1 MPDEARQPLAAA
13 QSKPDSQAEQA
24 AAPAAMPAESE
35 KQAPAPTKGE
45 PVAEKARPEP
55 KPTPPA
61 ERPANAAP
69 ANQAP
74 ANQAPANQAPA
85 KSAPAMR
92 PAHTSQSR
100 SASSNRVRARLA
112 RLGVQRSNPYNPVLE
127 PLLRIV
133 RSNDPKIETATLRQI
148 EKAYQVAERWHRGQ
162 KRKSGDPYITHP
174 LAVTTILAELGMDP
188 ATLMAGL
195 LHDTVED
202 TEYGLDTLRRDFG
215 DQVALLVDGVTKL
228 DKVKFGEAAQAETVR
243 KMVVAM
249 AKDPRVLVIKLADRL
264 HNMRTM
270 RYLKREKQE
279 KKARETLEIYA
290 PLAHRL
296 GMNTIKWELEDLAFA
311 ILYPK
316 MYDEIVRLVAE
327 RAPKRDEY
335 LAIVTDEVQADLR
348 AARIKATVTGRPKHY
363 YSVYQ
368 KMIVRG
374 RDFAEIY
381 DLVGIRVLVDT
392 VRDCYAALGTVHA
405 RWNPVPGRF
414 KDYIAMPKFNMY
426 QSLHTTVIG
435 PNGKPV
441 ELQIR
446 TFDMHRRAEYGIA
459 AHWKYKQEAVAGA
472 SKVRSDAP
480 KSTGKDDHLNDMAW
494 LRQLLDWQKETED
507 PGEFLES
514 LRFDLSRNEVFVF
527 TPKGDVIA
535 LPAGATP
542 VDFSYAVHT
551 EVGHRTIGA
560 RVNGR
565 LVPLESTLDNGDLV
579 EVFTSKAPGA
589 GPSRD
594 WLGFVKSPR
603 ARNKIRAWFSKE
615 RRDEAIEQGK
625 DAIARAMRKQ
635 NLPIQRILTGDSLV
649 TLAHEMR
656 YPDISSLYAAIGEGH
671 VTAQSVVQKLVQAL
685 GGADEANE
693 DIAESAA
700 PVRGRSKR
708 RANAD
713 PGVMVKGVED
723 VWVKLARCCTPVPGD
738 PIIGFV
744 TRGSGVSVHR
754 ADCVNVDSLSQ
765 QPERILEVEWAPTQ
779 SSVFLVAI
787 QVEALDR
794 SRLLSDVTRVLSD
807 QHVNILSAAVQTS
820 RDRVATS
827 RFTFEMGDPKHLGH
841 VLKAVRGVEGVYDVY
856 RVTSARR
863 P

>member
-1 MPDEARQPLAAA
+1 MPDEAQHLTAAKPESSSEPAATPASQAHDDARGPVEHDRSASVEQPAEQPRPKPSTPESSAVTPAARPAGTPAARPAAA
-13 QSKPDSQAEQA
+13 Q
-24 AAPAAMPAESE
+24 
-35 KQAPAPTKGE
+35 
-45 PVAEKARPEP
+45 
-55 KPTPPA
+55 PPA
-61 ERPANAAP
+61 
-69 ANQAP
+69 
-74 ANQAPANQAPA
+74 
-85 KSAPAMR
+85 
-92 PAHTSQSR
+92 R
-100 SASSNRVRARLA
+100 SGSSNRVRARLA
-112 RLGVQRSNPYNPVLE
+112 RLGVQRVNPYNPVLE

-202 TEYGLDTLRRDFG
+202 TEYGLDDLRRDFG
-215 DQVALLVDGVTKL
+215 DVVALLVDGVTKL

-480 KSTGKDDHLNDMAW
+480 KSSGKGKDDHLNDMAW

-507 PGEFLES
+507 PSEFLES

-542 VDFSYAVHT
+542 VDFAYAVHT

-579 EVFTSKAPGA
+579 EVFTSKAAGA

-671 VTAQSVVQKLVQAL
+671 VAAQNVVQKLVQAL
-685 GGADEANE
+685 GGEEAASEEIDE
-693 DIAESAA
+693 SV
-700 PVRGRSKR
+700 PSRGRKR
-708 RANAD
+708 RSSND
-713 PGVMVKGVED
+713 PGVVVKGVDD

-738 PIIGFV
+738 PIMGFV

-754 ADCVNVDSLSQ
+754 TDCVNVDSLSRE
-765 QPERILEVEWAPTQ
+765 PERILEVEWAPTQ

>member
-1 MPDEARQPLAAA
+1 MPDEAQPLTAA
-13 QSKPDSQAEQA
+13 KPEPAS
-24 AAPAAMPAESE
+24 APAAKPALD
-35 KQAPAPTKGE
+35 
-45 PVAEKARPEP
+45 
-55 KPTPPA
+55 
-61 ERPANAAP
+61 
-69 ANQAP
+69 
-74 ANQAPANQAPA
+74 A
-85 KSAPAMR
+85 KSATNDARGPVEHAQSAPVDKPAEPPR
-92 PAHTSQSR
+92 PKPATPEPSTSATPAARPNAGQPAR
-100 SASSNRVRARLA
+100 TGSSNRVRARLA

-133 RSNDPKIETATLRQI
+133 RSNDPKIETSTLRQI

-202 TEYGLDTLRRDFG
+202 TEYGLDQLRRDFG
-215 DQVALLVDGVTKL
+215 DSVALLVDGVTKL

-335 LAIVTDEVQADLR
+335 LAIVTDEVQSDLR

-459 AHWKYKQEAVAGA
+459 AHWKYKQEAVAGT
-472 SKVRSDAP
+472 SKVRSDQP
-480 KSTGKDDHLNDMAW
+480 RTTGKDDHLNDMAW

-594 WLGFVKSPR
+594 WLNFVKSPR

-625 DAIARAMRKQ
+625 DAIVRAMRKQ

-656 YPDISSLYAAIGEGH
+656 YSDISALYAAIGEGH
-671 VTAQSVVQKLVQAL
+671 VSAQNIVQKLVSAL
-685 GGADEANE
+685 GGEEAATEEIDEAVPP
-693 DIAESAA
+693 S
-700 PVRGRSKR
+700 RGRRKR
-708 RANAD
+708 RSNAD
-713 PGVMVKGVED
+713 PGVVVKGVED

-754 ADCVNVDSLSQ
+754 SDCVNVESLSRE
-765 QPERILEVEWAPTQ
+765 PERILEVEWAPTQ

-856 RVTSARR
+856 RVTSARNR
-863 P
+863 S

>member
-1 MPDEARQPLAAA
+1 MPDEAQSLSAA
-13 QSKPDSQAEQA
+13 QPDPKADKAATGTDAPQNKPAETRPA
-24 AAPAAMPAESE
+24 PEAPTPAPAPAPASTARPAPAAPA
-35 KQAPAPTKGE
+35 
-45 PVAEKARPEP
+45 
-55 KPTPPA
+55 
-61 ERPANAAP
+61 
-69 ANQAP
+69 
-74 ANQAPANQAPA
+74 
-85 KSAPAMR
+85 
-92 PAHTSQSR
+92 R
-100 SASSNRVRARLA
+100 SGGSSNRVRARLA
-112 RLGVQRSNPYNPVLE
+112 RLGVQRSSPYNPVLE

-133 RSNDPKIETATLRQI
+133 RSNDPKIETATLRQV
-148 EKAYQVAERWHRGQ
+148 EHAYQVAERWHRGQ

-202 TEYGLDTLRRDFG
+202 TEYGLETLRRDFG

-335 LAIVTDEVQADLR
+335 LAIVTDEVQTDLR

-472 SKVRSDAP
+472 SKVRADVP
-480 KSTGKDDHLNDMAW
+480 KRTGKDDHLNDMAW

-507 PGEFLES
+507 PSEFLES

-579 EVFTSKAPGA
+579 EVFTSKAAGA

-649 TLAHEMR
+649 TLAHELR
-656 YPDISSLYAAIGEGH
+656 YSDISSLYAAIGEGH
-671 VTAQSVVQKLVQAL
+671 VTAQSIVQKLVQAL
-685 GGADEANE
+685 GGEEAATE
-693 DIAESAA
+693 DIEEAA
-700 PVRGRSKR
+700 PPTRGRSKR
-708 RANAD
+708 RSNAD
-713 PGVMVKGVED
+713 PGVVVKGVED

-754 ADCVNVDSLSQ
+754 SDCVNVDSLSRE
-765 QPERILEVEWAPTQ
+765 PERILEVEWAPTQ

>member
-1 MPDEARQPLAAA
+1 MPDEVQPISAA
-13 QSKPDSQAEQA
+13 QPDPQAEQTT
-24 AAPAAMPAESE
+24 AAPATPP
-35 KQAPAPTKGE
+35 PAP
-45 PVAEKARPEP
+45 PVPP
-55 KPTPPA
+55 VKP
-61 ERPANAAP
+61 
-69 ANQAP
+69 
-74 ANQAPANQAPA
+74 APA
-85 KSAPAMR
+85 KSAG
-92 PAHTSQSR
+92 
-100 SASSNRVRARLA
+100 SSNRVRARLA

-133 RSNDPKIETATLRQI
+133 RSNDPKIETATLRQL
-148 EKAYQVAERWHRGQ
+148 EQAYQVAERWHRGQ

-202 TEYGLDTLRRDFG
+202 TEYGLEDLRRDFG
-215 DQVALLVDGVTKL
+215 DAVALLVDGVTKL
-228 DKVKFGEAAQAETVR
+228 DRVKFGEAAQAETVR

-296 GMNTIKWELEDLAFA
+296 GMNTIKWELEDLSFA

-335 LAIVTDEVQADLR
+335 LAVVTDEVQVDLR

-435 PNGKPV
+435 PSGKPV

-459 AHWKYKQEAVAGA
+459 AHWKYKQQTVAGT
-472 SKVRSDAP
+472 SKVRTDVPQAAKGSAGQD
-480 KSTGKDDHLNDMAW
+480 TVNDMAW

-507 PGEFLES
+507 PGEFLDS

-542 VDFSYAVHT
+542 VDFAYAVHT

-579 EVFTSKAPGA
+579 EVFTSKAEGA

-615 RRDEAIEQGK
+615 RRDEAIEHGK

-671 VTAQSVVQKLVQAL
+671 VAAQGVVQKLVAAL
-685 GGADEANE
+685 GGEEAANE
-693 DIAESAA
+693 DIEESIPPA
-700 PVRGRSKR
+700 RGRKR
-708 RANAD
+708 RTNAD
-713 PGVMVKGVED
+713 PGVVVKGVDD

-765 QPERILEVEWAPTQ
+765 QPERMLEVEWAPTQ

>member
-1 MPDEARQPLAAA
+1 MPDEAQHLTAAKPESASAAA
-13 QSKPDSQAEQA
+13 AKPAPNAPHAKNDTRGPVEHAQAAPVDKPAEQ
-24 AAPAAMPAESE
+24 S
-35 KQAPAPTKGE
+35 
-45 PVAEKARPEP
+45 RP

-61 ERPANAAP
+61 VRQTAGQ
-69 ANQAP
+69 QA
-74 ANQAPANQAPA
+74 
-85 KSAPAMR
+85 
-92 PAHTSQSR
+92 R
-100 SASSNRVRARLA
+100 SGSSNRVRARLA
-112 RLGVQRSNPYNPVLE
+112 RLGVQRANPYNPVLE

-133 RSNDPKIETATLRQI
+133 RGNDPKIETATLRQI
-148 EKAYQVAERWHRGQ
+148 ERAYQVAERWHRGQ

-202 TEYGLDTLRRDFG
+202 TEYGLDDLRRDFG
-215 DQVALLVDGVTKL
+215 DVVTLLVDGVTKL

-335 LAIVTDEVQADLR
+335 LAIVTDEVQQDLR

-381 DLVGIRVLVDT
+381 DLVGIRVLVET

-435 PNGKPV
+435 PGGKPV

-480 KSTGKDDHLNDMAW
+480 KSSGKGKDDHLNDMAW

-542 VDFSYAVHT
+542 VDFAYAVHT

-579 EVFTSKAPGA
+579 EVFTSKAAGA

-625 DAIARAMRKQ
+625 DAIVRAMRKQ

-656 YPDISSLYAAIGEGH
+656 YADISALYAAIGEGH
-671 VTAQSVVQKLVQAL
+671 VSAQNIVQKLVQAL
-685 GGADEANE
+685 GGEEAATEEIDESVPPAH
-693 DIAESAA
+693 
-700 PVRGRSKR
+700 GRSRKR
-708 RANAD
+708 RSSAD
-713 PGVMVKGVED
+713 PGVVVKGVED

-754 ADCVNVDSLSQ
+754 SDCVNVDSLSRE
-765 QPERILEVEWAPTQ
+765 PERILEVEWAPTQ

-856 RVTSARR
+856 RVTSARSR
-863 P
+863 S

>member
-1 MPDEARQPLAAA
+1 MPDEAQHLTAAKPESASAAA
-13 QSKPDSQAEQA
+13 AKPAPNAPHAKNDPRGPVEHAQAAPVDKPDEQ
-24 AAPAAMPAESE
+24 S
-35 KQAPAPTKGE
+35 
-45 PVAEKARPEP
+45 RP
-55 KPTPPA
+55 KPTPSPPVRQAAGQPA
-61 ERPANAAP
+61 
-69 ANQAP
+69 
-74 ANQAPANQAPA
+74 
-85 KSAPAMR
+85 
-92 PAHTSQSR
+92 R
-100 SASSNRVRARLA
+100 SGSSNRVRARLA
-112 RLGVQRSNPYNPVLE
+112 RLGVQRANPYNPVLE

-148 EKAYQVAERWHRGQ
+148 ERAYQVAERWHRGQ

-202 TEYGLDTLRRDFG
+202 TEYGLEDLRRDFG
-215 DQVALLVDGVTKL
+215 DVVTLLVDGVTKL

-335 LAIVTDEVQADLR
+335 LAIVTDEVQQDLR

-435 PNGKPV
+435 PGGKPV

-480 KSTGKDDHLNDMAW
+480 KSSGKGKDDHLNDMAW

-542 VDFSYAVHT
+542 VDFAYAVHT

-579 EVFTSKAPGA
+579 EVFTSKAAGA

-625 DAIARAMRKQ
+625 DAIVRAMRKQ

-656 YPDISSLYAAIGEGH
+656 YADISALYAAIGEGH
-671 VTAQSVVQKLVQAL
+671 VSAQNIVQKLVQAL
-685 GGADEANE
+685 GGEEAATEEIDESVPPAHG
-693 DIAESAA
+693 
-700 PVRGRSKR
+700 RGRKR
-708 RANAD
+708 RSSAD
-713 PGVMVKGVED
+713 PGVVVKGVDD

-754 ADCVNVDSLSQ
+754 SDCVNVDSLSRE
-765 QPERILEVEWAPTQ
+765 PERILDVEWAPTQ

-856 RVTSARR
+856 RVTSARSR
-863 P
+863 S

>member
-1 MPDEARQPLAAA
+1 MPDEAKPLTAAHPA
-13 QSKPDSQAEQA
+13 EPNAAGGGAAENAPKKGGGASSPGPKPGPKP
-24 AAPAAMPAESE
+24 PAAL
-35 KQAPAPTKGE
+35 PTGG
-45 PVAEKARPEP
+45 PNTNVPARPQP
-55 KPTPPA
+55 PGPTP
-61 ERPANAAP
+61 R
-69 ANQAP
+69 QG
-74 ANQAPANQAPA
+74 
-85 KSAPAMR
+85 
-92 PAHTSQSR
+92 
-100 SASSNRVRARLA
+100 SSNRVRARLA
-112 RLGVQRSNPYNPVLE
+112 RLGVQRSSPYNPVLE

-133 RSNDPKIETATLRQI
+133 RSNDPKADTSTLRQI
-148 EKAYQVAERWHRGQ
+148 ERAYQVAERWHRGQ

-335 LAIVTDEVQADLR
+335 LAVVTDQVQGDLR

-392 VRDCYAALGTVHA
+392 VRDCYAALGTIHA

-435 PNGKPV
+435 PSGKPV

-472 SKVRSDAP
+472 SKVRTDVPRSKGDRQD
-480 KSTGKDDHLNDMAW
+480 TVNDMAW

-542 VDFSYAVHT
+542 VDFAYAVHT

-603 ARNKIRAWFSKE
+603 ARNKIRGWFSKE

-656 YPDISSLYAAIGEGH
+656 YSDISSLYAAIGEGH
-671 VTAQSVVQKLVQAL
+671 VTAQNIVQKLVQAL
-685 GGADEANE
+685 GGEDAASE
-693 DIAESAA
+693 DIAEST
-700 PVRGRSKR
+700 PLRSRTKR
-708 RANAD
+708 RSSAD
-713 PGVMVKGVED
+713 PGVVVKGVED

-765 QPERILEVEWAPTQ
+765 QPERMLDVEWAPTQ